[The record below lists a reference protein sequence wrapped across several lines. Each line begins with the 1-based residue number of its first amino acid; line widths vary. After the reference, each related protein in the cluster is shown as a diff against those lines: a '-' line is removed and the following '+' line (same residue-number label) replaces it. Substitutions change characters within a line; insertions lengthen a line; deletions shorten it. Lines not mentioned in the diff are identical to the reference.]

1 MAIMGRAEAQE
12 LAVCLARVAVQV
24 PAFTDIRAV
33 IISNNLVKGNDSSS
47 SRVIK
52 AIRSS

>member
-1 MAIMGRAEAQE
+1 MAVMDLAAVQG
-12 LAVCLARVAVQV
+12 LAVFMARPVVQT
-24 PAFTDIRAV
+24 PAFRDIQAV
-33 IISNNLVKGNDSSS
+33 IISSSLVKEGNSSS

>member
-1 MAIMGRAEAQE
+1 MAVMD
-12 LAVCLARVAVQV
+12 LAAVQGLA
-24 PAFTDIRAV
+24 AFMARAAV
-33 IISNNLVKGNDSSS
+33 QTPVFRDSRVEIISSNLVREDNSSS

>member
-1 MAIMGRAEAQE
+1 MAIMDLVAVQG
-12 LAVCLARVAVQV
+12 LAVFMARAAVQV
-24 PAFTDIRAV
+24 PAFRDIRAV
-33 IISNNLVKGNDSSS
+33 IISSNLVKGNNSRS